1 MNLSWAMIG
10 RLGGVVAIG
19 CVFVVMLNV
28 QPRWYAGLNLSESL
42 PHWAFIVDRG
52 ELPGRGELA
61 VFPAPETAAY
71 HGLFVK
77 RIVGVAGDR
86 IEVEGRRV
94 SVAGDWSG
102 VALNESREGRGL
114 EPIAPG
120 IIPEGYVFAV
130 TDALD
135 SYDSRYA
142 EIGLIAVETIEGR
155 AIPVL

>member
-10 RLGGVVAIG
+10 RFGGIVAIG
-19 CVFVVMLNV
+19 CVFVVMMNM

-52 ELPGRGELA
+52 AVPGRGELA

-71 HGLFVK
+71 DGLFVK
-77 RIVGVAGDR
+77 RIVGVAGDLV
-86 IEVEGRRV
+86 EVEGQRV
-94 SVAGDWSG
+94 SVAGHWRG
-102 VALNESREGRGL
+102 VALSESREGRGL
-114 EPIAPG
+114 EPIAAG
-120 IIPEGYVFAV
+120 VIPEGYVFAV
-130 TDALD
+130 TDAVD